1 MTNKTVTV
9 TYPESL
15 TAVQCET
22 SVARLK
28 LGFLNMADIPA
39 TPASQQDFADLL
51 ADYGEVVSQKAVSAW
66 ENGVNNP
73 RESMLTRLKLKTAG
87 SEHPRTKLI
96 YEWACGILLE
106 GAE

>member
-9 TYPESL
+9 TYPPDL

-28 LGFLNMADIPA
+28 LGFLNMVGIPA
-39 TPASQQDFADLL
+39 IPASQQEFADLL
-51 ADYGEVVSQKAVSAW
+51 ADYGEGVSQQSVANW
-66 ENGVNNP
+66 EAGANHP
-73 RESMLTRLKLKTAG
+73 RTRMLTRLKLVTAG
-87 SEHPRTKLI
+87 STHPRTKLI
-96 YEWACGILLE
+96 NEWASGILE